1 MYEVAYREKSV
12 ISVLSLSKVTG
23 YTGISRAAMKTNK
36 HQIYVTNNPRFL
48 LDVMAAMLVY
58 RFQYLSGMTPA
69 GHSKVSRNLVK
80 NTVCLNTRL
89 NARQSEIFADFR
101 PKVLFKPLKSI
112 LSLFRN
118 VKRF

>member
-48 LDVMAAMLVY
+48 LDVMAAMFLISIF
-58 RFQYLSGMTPA
+58 RT
-69 GHSKVSRNLVK
+69 KRNLVK
-80 NTVCLNTRL
+80 NTVCLNT
-89 NARQSEIFADFR
+89 RQSEIFADFR

>member
-36 HQIYVTNNPRFL
+36 HQIYVTCWCNNPRFL
-48 LDVMAAMLVY
+48 LDVMAAMFLISIF
-58 RFQYLSGMTPA
+58 RT
-69 GHSKVSRNLVK
+69 KRNLVK
-80 NTVCLNTRL
+80 NTVCLNT
-89 NARQSEIFADFR
+89 RQSEIFADFR